1 MKRISAK
8 IRRKAQRIKLLLLD
22 VDGVLS
28 DGRIIV
34 DNEGEEMKYFDA
46 RDGHG
51 IRLLARAGIEVGLLT
66 GRSSRVVTHRA
77 RDLGIRMVYQKVFNK
92 VDVYQKI
99 KQSKRLTDLEVAYV
113 GDDIVDLPVLRRVGL
128 SIAVRDAWEGLKNKV
143 DYVTER
149 KGGRG
154 AVREVVE
161 MLLHAQGKWG
171 EVTKNYYD

>member
-1 MKRISAK
+1 MKRIPAK

-28 DGRIIV
+28 DGRIVV
-34 DNEGEEMKYFDA
+34 DNEGEEIKYFDA

-66 GRSSRVVTHRA
+66 GRYSRVVSHRA

-99 KQSKRLTDLEVAYV
+99 KRRKRLTDQEVAYV

-143 DYVTER
+143 DYVTEQ

-171 EVTKNYYD
+171 EVTKSYYD

>member
-1 MKRISAK
+1 M
-8 IRRKAQRIKLLLLD
+8 RRKAQRIKLLLLD

-28 DGRIIV
+28 DGRIVV

-66 GRSSRVVTHRA
+66 GRYSRVVSHRA

-99 KQSKRLTDLEVAYV
+99 KRRKRLTDQEVAYV

-143 DYVTER
+143 DYVTEQ

-171 EVTKNYYD
+171 EVTKSYYD

>member
-1 MKRISAK
+1 MKRIPAK

-28 DGRIIV
+28 DGRIVV

-66 GRSSRVVTHRA
+66 GRYSRVVSHRA

-99 KQSKRLTDLEVAYV
+99 KRRKRLTDQEVAYV

-128 SIAVRDAWEGLKNKV
+128 SIAVRDAWEGLKYKV
-143 DYVTER
+143 DYVTEQ

-171 EVTKNYYD
+171 EVTKSYYD

>member
-22 VDGVLS
+22 VDGVIS

-34 DNEGEEMKYFDA
+34 DNGGQEMKFFDA

-99 KQSKRLTDLEVAYV
+99 KQRKRLTDLEVAYV

-171 EVTKNYYD
+171 EVTKIYYD

>member
-99 KQSKRLTDLEVAYV
+99 KQRKRLTDLEVAYV

>member
-1 MKRISAK
+1 VKRISAK

-28 DGRIIV
+28 DGRIVV

-66 GRSSRVVTHRA
+66 GRYSRVVSHRA

-99 KQSKRLTDLEVAYV
+99 KRRKHLTDLEVAYV

-143 DYVTER
+143 DYVTEQ

-171 EVTKNYYD
+171 EVTKSYYD

>member
-1 MKRISAK
+1 M
-8 IRRKAQRIKLLLLD
+8 
-22 VDGVLS
+22 
-28 DGRIIV
+28 
-34 DNEGEEMKYFDA
+34 DNEGEEIKYFDA

-99 KQSKRLTDLEVAYV
+99 KRRKRLTDQEVAYV

-128 SIAVRDAWEGLKNKV
+128 SIAVRDAWEGLKYKV
-143 DYVTER
+143 DYVTEQ

-171 EVTKNYYD
+171 EVTKSYYD

>member
-1 MKRISAK
+1 VKRIPAK

-28 DGRIIV
+28 DGRIVV

-66 GRSSRVVTHRA
+66 GRYSRVVSHRA

-99 KQSKRLTDLEVAYV
+99 KRRKRLTDQEVAYV

-143 DYVTER
+143 DYVTEQ

-171 EVTKNYYD
+171 EVTKSYYD

>member
-1 MKRISAK
+1 MKRIPAK

-28 DGRIIV
+28 DGRIVV
-34 DNEGEEMKYFDA
+34 DNEGEEIKYFDA

-66 GRSSRVVTHRA
+66 GRYSRVVSHRA

-99 KQSKRLTDLEVAYV
+99 KRRKRLTDQEVAYV

-128 SIAVRDAWEGLKNKV
+128 SIAVRDAWEGLKYKV
-143 DYVTER
+143 DYVTEQ

-171 EVTKNYYD
+171 EVTKSYYD